1 MDKSFTFSNFTD
13 ALIEDVLESPTR
25 EANRWSK
32 HVDGTYSV
40 VPEDTRLFMQEK
52 AEYYKDKPWA
62 YEGKDYSDQ
71 LSTQIE
77 INSKSDEVTIV
88 AMLNDE
94 NSTLRQGILS
104 LVAEAFKNG
113 MYCPSRYGKP
123 VMQLSHYALNG
134 QDQDKL
140 THKAGTFDIVRTD
153 KNYSA
158 FYSIQVKT
166 SAVNAMPKSVH
177 KAQLVLLHLLNSN
190 AVAVF
195 IATAPWEERER
206 EAETYVQLG
215 IVQNVHGWRNIKVTA
230 NWQIIPW

>member
-62 YEGKDYSDQ
+62 YEGKDYSNQ
-71 LSTQIE
+71 SSTQIE
-77 INSKSDEVTIV
+77 INSKSDEATIL

-113 MYCPSRYGKP
+113 VYCPSRYGKP
-123 VMQLSHYALNG
+123 ITELSHYAFNG
-134 QDQDKL
+134 EDQDKL

-158 FYSIQVKT
+158 FYSI
-166 SAVNAMPKSVH
+166 
-177 KAQLVLLHLLNSN
+177 
-190 AVAVF
+190 
-195 IATAPWEERER
+195 
-206 EAETYVQLG
+206 
-215 IVQNVHGWRNIKVTA
+215 
-230 NWQIIPW
+230 